1 MASVVKIKRSS
12 VQGKAPTT
20 SDLETGEIAL
30 NLRDKKLFSS
40 DGSAVFEVG
49 SNVHSIS
56 VGTGGLSIGNGA
68 FSLPTSDGT
77 AGQVLKTDGA
87 GNISWGS
94 TAAGAGTFP
103 FYNSSGISDGINVS
117 GGSFPFYNSVGSI
130 DNIPV
135 A

>member
-1 MASVVKIKRSS
+1 MASIVKIKRSS

-68 FSLPTSDGT
+68 VTFPTTDGT
-77 AGQVLKTDGA
+77 AGYVLKTDGA
-87 GNISWGS
+87 GTISWGS

-103 FYNSSGISDGINVS
+103 FYNSQGTSDGINVA
-117 GGSFPFYNSVGSI
+117 GGSFPFYNSTGGI
-130 DNIPV
+130 DNISV

>member
-68 FSLPTSDGT
+68 ITLPTSDGSE
-77 AGQVLKTDGA
+77 GQVLKTDGNGNVTFQNQSTGA
-87 GNISWGS
+87 GNFPFYDS
-94 TAAGAGTFP
+94 TGASDAIAVTGGTFP
-103 FYNSSGISDGINVS
+103 FYDSSGSL
-117 GGSFPFYNSVGSI
+117 
-130 DNIPV
+130 DNISV